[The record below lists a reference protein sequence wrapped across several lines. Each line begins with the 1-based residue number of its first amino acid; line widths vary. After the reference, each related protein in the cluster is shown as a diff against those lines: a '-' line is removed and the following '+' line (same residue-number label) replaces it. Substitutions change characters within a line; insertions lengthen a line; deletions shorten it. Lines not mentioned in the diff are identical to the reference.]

1 MILLYRLLYIN
12 VNSRIENEPKSQMD
26 ENTLSLSGPH
36 LLTLRPQLNLRFCQT
51 AYTARYFSVVFR
63 TSS

>member
-26 ENTLSLSGPH
+26 ENTLSLS
-36 LLTLRPQLNLRFCQT
+36 LSLSL
-51 AYTARYFSVVFR
+51 SVLW
-63 TSS
+63 

>member
-26 ENTLSLSGPH
+26 ENTLSLWASF
-36 LLTLRPQLNLRFCQT
+36 TNIAT
-51 AYTARYFSVVFR
+51 AA
-63 TSS
+63 